1 MKQFRV
7 LIIDDSLTIRAILE
21 HIVGSDPE
29 CEVVGLAS
37 SIESAR
43 EVMANARP
51 NVITL
56 DLGLPGMDGMAFL
69 DELKEAT
76 KHAPII
82 VISASTRD
90 KSGTSREAL
99 ARGAVACFD
108 KASVVTDARRLI
120 SLLKRA
126 ALRPER
132 KQVRVRRNDGAPKPL
147 AGAVNEPELGLVA

>member
-7 LIIDDSLTIRAILE
+7 LIIDDSLTIRGILE
-21 HIVGSDPE
+21 HIVGRDPE

-37 SIESAR
+37 SVESAR
-43 EVMANARP
+43 EIMANTRP

-69 DELKEAT
+69 DELKAASQ
-76 KHAPII
+76 HAPII

-90 KSGTSREAL
+90 KNDTSRDAL

-108 KASVVTDARRLI
+108 KASVVTDARRLVG
-120 SLLKRA
+120 LLKRA

-132 KQVRVRRNDGAPKPL
+132 KQARVRPAKPL
-147 AGAVNEPELGLVA
+147 AAAANESELGLVA